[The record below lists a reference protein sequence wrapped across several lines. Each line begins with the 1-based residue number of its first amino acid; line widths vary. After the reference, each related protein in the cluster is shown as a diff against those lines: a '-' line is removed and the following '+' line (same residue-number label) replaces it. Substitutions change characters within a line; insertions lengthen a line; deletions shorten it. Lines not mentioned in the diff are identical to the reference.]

1 MGQSSEEGVPL
12 LLVETIGS
20 FVSLESSS
28 NVFSLP
34 LKGASLEDLGS
45 ALGKLFLR
53 DSASLGVVASS
64 PGS

>member
-45 ALGKLFLR
+45 ALGKL
-53 DSASLGVVASS
+53 SL
-64 PGS
+64 